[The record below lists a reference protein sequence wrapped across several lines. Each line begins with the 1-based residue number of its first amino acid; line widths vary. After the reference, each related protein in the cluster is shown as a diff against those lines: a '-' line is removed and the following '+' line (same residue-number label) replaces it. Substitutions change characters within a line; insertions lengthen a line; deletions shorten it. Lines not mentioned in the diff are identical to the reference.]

1 MVLGGFR
8 SFHVLELTPYIALT
22 QFMALLDVPHFS
34 IAVLTILLPG
44 FALLQTVVSKR
55 NVNVC
60 K

>member
-1 MVLGGFR
+1 
-8 SFHVLELTPYIALT
+8 
-22 QFMALLDVPHFS
+22 MALLDVPNFS
-34 IAVLTILLPG
+34 MAFLTVLLPG